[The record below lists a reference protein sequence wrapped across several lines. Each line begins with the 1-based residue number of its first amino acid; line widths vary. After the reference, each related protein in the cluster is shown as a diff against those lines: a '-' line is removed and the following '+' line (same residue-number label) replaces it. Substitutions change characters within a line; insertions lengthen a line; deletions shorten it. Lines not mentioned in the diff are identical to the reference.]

1 VERLV
6 RFRRSLA
13 GTPATTA
20 LIVLWAA
27 AVLGGGSGLV
37 RYKSR
42 PGDASDAPARWPQGS
57 AIALEAGHPTLLMF
71 VHPDCPCSR
80 AGLRELASVAAA
92 HAGLS
97 VRILIDRSSG
107 TGDDGPMRHLA
118 ARIPGALVVVDDG
131 REAARFGAR
140 TSGLVVAYD
149 AGGALLF
156 RGGITSSRGHEG
168 DSLGR
173 RRLVALLAGRP
184 ADRREAP
191 VFGCALSG
199 PHERSGVEGGGT

>member
-1 VERLV
+1 M
-6 RFRRSLA
+6 RFRGSLG

-20 LIVLWAA
+20 LIALWAA
-27 AVLGGGSGLV
+27 AVLAGGGALV

-42 PGDASDAPARWPQGS
+42 PGESSNAPARWPDDS
-57 AIALEAGHPTLLMF
+57 AIALEAGRPTLLMF

-80 AGLRELASVAAA
+80 ASLRELESIAAA
-92 HAGLS
+92 PAGRLS
-97 VRILIDRSSG
+97 VRVLIDRSSG
-107 TGDDGPMRHLA
+107 TGDEGPLRHLA
-118 ARIPGALVVVDDG
+118 ARIPGALVVADDG

-149 AGGALLF
+149 ARGALLF

-173 RRLVALLAGRP
+173 RRLLALLAGRP
-184 ADRREAP
+184 ADRRDAP
-191 VFGCALSG
+191 VFGCALAG
-199 PHERSGVEGGGT
+199 AHVRSGAEGGGT

>member
-1 VERLV
+1 MKWPAPV
-6 RFRRSLA
+6 RGSLG
-13 GTPATTA
+13 GTPVIAA
-20 LIVLWAA
+20 LIALWAA
-27 AVLGGGSGLV
+27 AVLGGGAALV

-42 PGDASDAPARWPQGS
+42 PGKAESAPTRWPEGS
-57 AIALEAGHPTLLMF
+57 AIAPEAGRPTLLMF

-80 AGLRELASVAAA
+80 ASLRELASVAAA
-92 HAGLS
+92 HEGLS
-97 VRILIDRSSG
+97 VRVLIDRSSG
-107 TGDDGPMRHLA
+107 TGDEAPMRQLA
-118 ARIPGALVVVDDG
+118 ARVPGALVVADDG
-131 REAARFGAR
+131 REAARFAAR

-149 AGGALLF
+149 AQGALLF

-191 VFGCALSG
+191 VFGCALAG
-199 PHERSGVEGGGT
+199 PHGVEGGGT

>member
-1 VERLV
+1 VERTV
-6 RFRRSLA
+6 RFRGSLG
-13 GTPATTA
+13 GTPAITA

-27 AVLGGGSGLV
+27 AVLAGGGMLV

-42 PGDASDAPARWPQGS
+42 PGEGSSAPGRWPPDS
-57 AIALEAGHPTLLMF
+57 VIAREAGRPTLLMF

-80 AGLRELASVAAA
+80 ASLRELASVAAA
-92 HAGLS
+92 HAALS
-97 VRILIDRSSG
+97 VRVLIDRSSG
-107 TGDDGPMRHLA
+107 TGDEGPMRHLA
-118 ARIPGALVVVDDG
+118 ARIAGAQVVADDG

-149 AGGALLF
+149 AQGALLF

-173 RRLVALLAGRP
+173 RRLLALLTGRP
-184 ADRREAP
+184 VDRREAP
-191 VFGCALSG
+191 VFGCALTDS
-199 PHERSGVEGGGT
+199 HTRRDVEGGGT